1 MTGMEVCIVALFI
14 VVLCLIITIAIILGR
29 VDKLNE
35 KIVEL
40 DGALEKRS
48 DNFDEALDLMDRT
61 IEIIDK
67 NHSFVE
73 NTYKAVKEVTSKA
86 IESMGTIAIEA
97 GKTAKMCSE
106 MDEFCRSTAKKNEM
120 ICDEIRAFS
129 EALEHINNVMKMN
142 GLSEFKQNSELRF
155 MDGLYN
161 YPGDTDVENG

>member
-1 MTGMEVCIVALFI
+1 MTGMEVCIVVLFI
-14 VVLCLIITIAIILGR
+14 VVLSLIIALAIILGR
-29 VDKLNE
+29 IDKLNE

-40 DGALEKRS
+40 DCALKKRS
-48 DNFDEALDLMDRT
+48 DNFDEYLDLIDRS

-86 IESMGTIAIEA
+86 IESMGAIAIEA

-120 ICDEIRAFS
+120 ICNEIRAFS
-129 EALEHINNVMKMN
+129 EALEHINNVMRMN
-142 GLSEFKQNSELRF
+142 GLLDFKQNSELRF
-155 MDGLYN
+155 EDGLYN